1 MTIRLN
7 KVTRDLNVGITTVVE
22 FLQKKG
28 YTIEA
33 SPNAK
38 ITEEQ
43 YAVLV
48 KEFSTDK
55 NLKIESEKFSQ
66 ERQNKDRNKAS
77 ISIEGFESKKEKEEV
92 VKTVIPEEARP
103 KLKQVGKIDLD
114 NLNKKTAPKVVE
126 PAAKVIEQTPKAEPV
141 VEKVVE
147 RKETPQPEKETPK
160 PVVVEEK
167 KPEPAPQPA
176 PAPVLEEKKEP
187 KIEKTEEK
195 TPQVKEME
203 KETPEA
209 APVQEKE
216 EDDVFKIRPTEFKSK
231 INVVGQIDLAALN
244 QSTRPKKK
252 SKEEKRKEREEKDK
266 QRQEQRKLMKDAII
280 KEIRKGDDKISKNSV
295 NDDAAKKKK
304 RNRINKERVDINAAG
319 TTNAGG
325 ASNNNQR
332 NDNANRPN
340 RNNNSKPN
348 GNNNQGGGK
357 FNKDRFKKPVVKAE
371 VSDEDVAKQVKE
383 TLARLTNK
391 TKNKAAK
398 YRKEKR
404 ENVQNRLMEQ
414 EEMEQEDSKI
424 LKLTEFV
431 TANELAS
438 MMDIPVTQVIATC
451 MSIGIM
457 VSINQRL
464 DAETINL
471 VAEEFGYKTEYVSAE
486 VAQAITEEEDNE
498 EDLQPRAPIVTVM
511 GHVDHGKT
519 SLLDYIRKANVIA
532 GEAGGITQ
540 HIGAYNVKLEDGR
553 HITFLDTPGH
563 EAFTAMRARG
573 AKVTDI
579 AIIIV
584 AADDNVMP
592 QTKEAINHA
601 MAAGVPIVFA
611 INKVDKPHANPDKI
625 KEELAAM
632 NFLVE
637 EWGGKYQ
644 SQDISAKKGTG
655 VHDLL
660 EKVLLEAEMLDLK
673 ANPDRKA
680 TGSIIESSLDKGRG
694 YVATMLVANGTL
706 KMGDIVLAGT
716 SYGKVKAMFNERNQ
730 RIKEAG
736 PSEPV
741 LILGLNGAPAAGD
754 TFHVIDTEQEARDI
768 ANKREQL
775 QREQGLRTQKLLTLD
790 EVGRRLALGDF
801 HELNVIVKGDV
812 DGSVEALSDS
822 LIKLS
827 TEQVQVNVIHKGVGQ
842 ISESDVT
849 LATASDAIIVGF
861 QVRPSSSAG
870 KLAEQEGVDIRK
882 YSVIY
887 DAIEEVKAAME
898 GMLAPTLKEQI
909 TATIEVREV
918 FNITKVGLVA
928 GAMVKTGKVKRSD
941 KARLIRDG
949 IVVFTGAINALK
961 RFKDDV
967 KEVGTNFECGI
978 SLTNCN
984 DIKVGDIIEAYE
996 EVEVKQTL

>member
-167 KPEPAPQPA
+167 KPDPAPQPA

-849 LATASDAIIVGF
+849 LAAASDAIIVGF